1 VIAGGGSAHDAADG
15 GSMPLKLMTVDDSA
29 TIRRIV
35 ASCASELAPGVE
47 VIEAENG
54 QRCLE
59 LIREQRPDIII
70 LDINMP
76 VMNGEDCLDR
86 LKADPLTATIPIVML
101 TTESEKRLVLRFLR
115 KGIAQFI
122 VKPFTRDEF
131 RDKVGSIVEKLG
143 IPAPHAA
150 MPLMP
155 AGDYILVIEDKPRAV
170 EQLQAGCPE
179 DWSFVPT
186 PDPQVALRTFQ
197 VRAPIAVIANLN
209 LGSDAVFDMFAQ
221 MRRTAERQGVRY
233 IGACLRTS
241 DDLIGLARAHGY
253 LELLLKPFDTDEISR
268 LLASCRQATV
278 RATVSGDV
286 CVIHAARGRFV
297 EQADALLL
305 AMDKAAEEGFLK
317 VLVDVGPVEQAEQ
330 EQPTMWRLMAEHA
343 AALGIHAAYVTPI
356 ESVRHWLSET
366 ATTGEVA
373 VSGEVTEGLAGLAA

>member
-1 VIAGGGSAHDAADG
+1 
-15 GSMPLKLMTVDDSA
+15 MPLKLMTVDDSA

-47 VIEAENG
+47 VIAAENG
-54 QRCLE
+54 LRCLE

-86 LKADPLTATIPIVML
+86 LKADPETATIPIVML

-122 VKPFTRDEF
+122 IKPFTRDEF

-143 IPAPHAA
+143 IPAAHAA
-150 MPLMP
+150 MPLLP
-155 AGDYILVIEDKPRAV
+155 AGDYILVVEDKPRSV

-179 DWSFVPT
+179 EWSLVAT

-197 VRAPIAVIANLN
+197 ARAPIAVVANLN
-209 LGSDAVFDMFAQ
+209 LRSDAVFDMLGQ

-233 IGACLRTS
+233 IGSCLRTS

-253 LELLLKPFDTDEISR
+253 LDLLLKPFATDEVSR
-268 LLASCRQATV
+268 LLAGCRQATV
-278 RATVSGDV
+278 RGMANGDV
-286 CVIHAARGRFV
+286 YVIHAARGRFV
-297 EQADALLL
+297 EQADALLA
-305 AMDKAAEEGFLK
+305 AMDKAAEEGFSK
-317 VLVDVGPVEQAEQ
+317 ILVDVGPVEREEQ
-330 EQPTMWRLMAEHA
+330 EQPAMWRLMAEHA
-343 AALGIHAAYVTPI
+343 AALGIRAAYVTPA
-356 ESVRHWLSET
+356 ESVRQWLGET
-366 ATTGEVA
+366 MTTGDVV
-373 VSGEVTEGLAGLAA
+373 VSGEVTDGLAGLAA